1 MSRYEYLPGAL
12 LRIFASAWVDK
23 QSFTLNG
30 ERPSIFFRVPDA
42 DDTPPFVLISTFVD
56 SPFDEFLRE
65 EQATFLCVVS
75 EDDGVHGA
83 VALRTLIADMV
94 TKPSALTDL
103 NRYIELSE
111 TALSI
116 SIPYRFKEM
125 EIVGS
130 SDEPDWDEQGKLI
143 NAAVT
148 IRYTFT
154 FNRESLAPL
163 SDLDFS
169 AYV

>member
-12 LRIFASAWVDK
+12 LRIVASAWIDK
-23 QSFTLNG
+23 QSFTLSG
-30 ERPSIFFRVPDA
+30 VKPSVFFRVPDEE
-42 DDTPPFVLISTFVD
+42 DVPPFVLISTFVD
-56 SPFDEFLRE
+56 APYDEFLRE

-83 VALRTLIADMV
+83 VALRTLMADMV
-94 TKPSALTDL
+94 TKPTILAEL
-103 NRYIELSE
+103 NRYIELSQ

-116 SIPYRFKEM
+116 SIPYRFKEI

-130 SDEPDWDEQGKLI
+130 SDEPDWDDQGKLV

-154 FNRESLAPL
+154 FNRESLATL
-163 SDLDFS
+163 TDSDFT
-169 AYV
+169 AYI